1 MVWSPLFNAVLLGE
15 LADMKVSMR
24 DFCAEPVALVSPQ
37 WTDRIS
43 LILFPNVTYVMGQK
57 EPTSENMTVGG

>member
-37 WTDRIS
+37 WIS
-43 LILFPNVTYVMGQK
+43 LILFPNNVTYVMGQK